1 MNTHPPTYYQHIERI
16 AIALETIAASHKD
29 NKLQQFKQAVNLVY
43 AKKELADV
51 NASDD
56 HQSNIV
62 ESIEQNLDKQLE
74 QSELHQQVYDQSQ
87 QLTGGEFSGWYSALA
102 PHEKQAYHD
111 VHNHLIPGLKWRM
124 S

>member
-62 ESIEQNLDKQLE
+62 ESIEQNLDKQRE
-74 QSELHQQVYDQSQ
+74 QYKNSILKKLQK
-87 QLTGGEFSGWYSALA
+87 
-102 PHEKQAYHD
+102 PNND
-111 VHNHLIPGLKWRM
+111 VAIKPTPLD
-124 S
+124 